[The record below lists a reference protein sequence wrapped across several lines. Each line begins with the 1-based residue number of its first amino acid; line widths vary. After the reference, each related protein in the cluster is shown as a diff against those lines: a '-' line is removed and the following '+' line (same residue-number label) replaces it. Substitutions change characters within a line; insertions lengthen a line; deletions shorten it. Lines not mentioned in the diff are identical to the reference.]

1 MASRSD
7 KCKSGRIKFNS
18 ALFERP
24 PDAAKWNFKFA
35 IVRRTGIG
43 EINGLQL
50 RVIRMSLDV
59 PWCNAQLVI
68 VGIGATRLFAV
79 TFYLKQ
85 GVSSVSCVSIAGDF
99 EILLIIR
106 W

>member
-35 IVRRTGIG
+35 IVRRAGIG

-50 RVIRMSLDV
+50 QFIRMSLDV
-59 PWCNAQLVI
+59 PRCNAQLVI
-68 VGIGATRLFAV
+68 VGTRATRLFAV
-79 TFYLKQ
+79 TLYLNQ
-85 GVSSVSCVSIAGDF
+85 CLSSVSCVNITGDT
-99 EILLIIR
+99 EI
-106 W
+106 